1 MGAQPTRV
9 FPEVDPDP
17 QGQVNYATSES
28 ECIVITY
35 RRNECHKHPKTMQ
48 LKLKIII
55 KKFMIFILKDANPLQ
70 VAPIMYFH
78 P

>member
-1 MGAQPTRV
+1 MRV
-9 FPEVDPDP
+9 FLEVDTDT
-17 QGQVNYATSES
+17 QGQVNSVTSES

-55 KKFMIFILKDANPLQ
+55 KKFMIFIPKDANPLQ
-70 VAPIMYFH
+70 VAPVIDFH